1 MIVKTIQDL
10 WFILN
15 NVLVHSKKSNKK
27 TILFLTG
34 GKSVQKLYK
43 SKKWLK
49 IFNSFDKICFAD
61 ERMVL
66 ESDPDSNLGMFLK
79 ITNTDSGKVQRILD
93 KNGIVLENYSEI
105 ITHYLKSENFKC
117 YAISGFGLDGHFWS
131 LFSKDDLVKKDIV
144 LQTKSAN
151 HSHERITLGSK
162 AYELLDGN
170 YFFASKEKL
179 EKYNSAPKEP
189 VKSYMNKIFTL

>member
-1 MIVKTIQDL
+1 MTVKTIDDL

-15 NVLVHSKKSNKK
+15 DVLVYSKKANKK
-27 TILFLTG
+27 TVLFLTG

-43 SKKWLK
+43 SDKWFK
-49 IFNSFDKICFAD
+49 IFNSFNKICFAD

-66 ESDPDSNLGMFLK
+66 ESDSESNIGNFLRITK
-79 ITNTDSGKVQRILD
+79 INPKKVVKILD
-93 KNGIVLENYSEI
+93 KSGNLCEGYSKN
-105 ITHYLKSENFKC
+105 ITHFLKSKDYNC

-131 LFSKDDLVKKDIV
+131 LFPQNNLMKNDIV
-144 LQTKSAN
+144 LQTKSTN
-151 HSHERITLGSK
+151 HSHERITLGVK
-162 AYELLDGN
+162 AYELLDAN

-179 EKYNSAPKEP
+179 AKYNSEPKEP

>member
-1 MIVKTIQDL
+1 MTVKTIDDL

-15 NVLVHSKKSNKK
+15 ERLVNSKKLNKK
-27 TILFLTG
+27 TVLFLTG
-34 GKSVQKLYK
+34 GKSIQELYIND
-43 SKKWLK
+43 KWLK
-49 IFNSFDKICFAD
+49 IFNSFNKICFAD

-66 ESDPDSNLGMFLK
+66 ESDPESNLGNFLR
-79 ITNTDSGKVQRILD
+79 ITNVDSGKVQKILD
-93 KNGIVLENYSEI
+93 KNGTVLEDYSEI

-131 LFSKDDLVKKDIV
+131 LFSKDDLMKKDIV

-179 EKYNSAPKEP
+179 EKYNSEPKEP
-189 VKSYMNKIFTL
+189 VKSYMNTIFVQ

>member
-1 MIVKTIQDL
+1 MTVKTIDDL

-15 NVLVHSKKSNKK
+15 ERLVNSKKSNKK
-27 TILFLTG
+27 TVLFLTG
-34 GKSVQKLYK
+34 GNSIQKLYK
-43 SKKWLK
+43 SDKWLK
-49 IFNSFDKICFAD
+49 IFNTFNKICFAD

-66 ESDPDSNLGMFLK
+66 ESDPDSNLGNFLR
-79 ITNTDSGKVQRILD
+79 ITNVDSGKVQRILD
-93 KNGIVLENYSEI
+93 KDRTVLDNYSEI
-105 ITHYLKSENFKC
+105 ITHYLKSENYNC

-131 LFSKDDLVKKDIV
+131 LFSKDDLMKNDIV
-144 LQTKSAN
+144 LKTKSAI
-151 HSHERITLGSK
+151 HSHERITLGAK
-162 AYELLDGN
+162 AFELLDGN

>member
-1 MIVKTIQDL
+1 MIVKTIDDL

-15 NVLVHSKKSNKK
+15 EELVDSKKSNKK

-34 GKSVQKLYK
+34 GKSIQELYK
-43 SKKWLK
+43 SDKWLK
-49 IFNSFDKICFAD
+49 IFNSFNKICFAD

-66 ESDPDSNLGMFLK
+66 ESNPDSNLGNFLR
-79 ITNTDSGKVQRILD
+79 ITNVDSAKVQRILD
-93 KNGIVLENYSEI
+93 KDGTVLEDYSEI
-105 ITHYLKSENFKC
+105 ITNYLKSENYNC

-131 LFSKDDLVKKDIV
+131 LFTKEDLMKNDIV

-151 HSHERITLGSK
+151 HSHERITLGAK
-162 AYELLDGN
+162 AYELLDVN

-179 EKYNSAPKEP
+179 SNFNSSPKEP

>member
-1 MIVKTIQDL
+1 MTVKTIDDL

-15 NVLVHSKKSNKK
+15 ERLVNSKKSNKK
-27 TILFLTG
+27 TVLFLTG
-34 GKSVQKLYK
+34 GNSIQKLYK
-43 SKKWLK
+43 SDKWLK

-66 ESDPDSNLGMFLK
+66 ESDSDSNLGNFLK
-79 ITNTDSGKVQRILD
+79 ITNVDSCKVQRILEKD
-93 KNGIVLENYSEI
+93 GTVREDYSEI
-105 ITHYLKSENFKC
+105 ITHYLKSENYNC

-131 LFSKDDLVKKDIV
+131 LFTQNDLMKKDII
-144 LQTKSAN
+144 LKTKSAN
-151 HSHERITLGSK
+151 HSHERITLGTK
-162 AYELLDGN
+162 AYELLDAN

-179 EKYNSAPKEP
+179 AKYNSEPKEP

>member
-1 MIVKTIQDL
+1 MIVKTIDDL

-15 NVLVHSKKSNKK
+15 ERLVNSKKSNKK
-27 TILFLTG
+27 TVLFLTG
-34 GKSVQKLYK
+34 GNSIQKLYK
-43 SKKWLK
+43 SDKWLK

-66 ESDPDSNLGMFLK
+66 ESDSDSNLGNFLK
-79 ITNTDSGKVQRILD
+79 ITNVDSCKVQRILD
-93 KNGIVLENYSEI
+93 DNAIVLEGYSEI
-105 ITHYLKSENFKC
+105 ITHYLKSENYNC

-131 LFSKDDLVKKDIV
+131 LFSKDDLMKNDIV

-151 HSHERITLGSK
+151 HSHERITLGAK

-179 EKYNSAPKEP
+179 EKYNTAPKEP
-189 VKSYMNKIFTL
+189 VKSYMNIIFTL

>member
-1 MIVKTIQDL
+1 MTVKTIDDL

-15 NVLVHSKKSNKK
+15 EELVDSKKSNKK

-34 GKSVQKLYK
+34 GKSIQEIYK
-43 SKKWLK
+43 SDKWLK
-49 IFNSFDKICFAD
+49 IFNSFNKICFAD

-66 ESDPDSNLGMFLK
+66 ESDPDSNLGNFLRITKINSKKVVKILDNSGNLREGYSKNITHFLK
-79 ITNTDSGKVQRILD
+79 SKDYN
-93 KNGIVLENYSEI
+93 
-105 ITHYLKSENFKC
+105 C

-131 LFSKDDLVKKDIV
+131 LFTKEDLMKNNIV

-151 HSHERITLGSK
+151 HLYDRITLGIK
-162 AYELLDGN
+162 GYELLDAN

-179 EKYNSAPKEP
+179 EKYNSEPKEP
-189 VKSYMNKIFTL
+189 VKSYINKIFTL

>member
-1 MIVKTIQDL
+1 MIVKTIDYL

-15 NVLVHSKKSNKK
+15 EELVDSKKSNKK

-34 GKSVQKLYK
+34 GKSVQELYK
-43 SKKWLK
+43 SDKWLK
-49 IFNSFDKICFAD
+49 IFNSFNKICFAD

-66 ESDPDSNLGMFLK
+66 ESNPDSNLGNFLRITK
-79 ITNTDSGKVQRILD
+79 INSKKVVKILD
-93 KNGIVLENYSEI
+93 KSGNLREGYSKN
-105 ITHYLKSENFKC
+105 ITHFLKSENYKC

-131 LFSKDDLVKKDIV
+131 LFTQNDLIKNDIV
-144 LQTKSAN
+144 LKTKSNN
-151 HSHERITLGSK
+151 HLYDRITLGAK
-162 AYELLDGN
+162 AYELLDAN

-179 EKYNSAPKEP
+179 SNFNSEPKEP

>member
-1 MIVKTIQDL
+1 MTVKTIDDL

-15 NVLVHSKKSNKK
+15 EQLVDSKKSNKK

-34 GKSVQKLYK
+34 GKSIQELYK
-43 SKKWLK
+43 SDKWLE
-49 IFNSFDKICFAD
+49 IFNSFNKICFAD

-66 ESDPDSNLGMFLK
+66 ESNPDSNLGNFLR
-79 ITNTDSGKVQRILD
+79 ITNVGSGKIQRILD
-93 KNGIVLENYSEI
+93 KDGTVLEDYSEI
-105 ITHYLKSENFKC
+105 ITHYLKSENYNC

-131 LFSKDDLVKKDIV
+131 LFSKDDLMKNDIV
-144 LQTKSAN
+144 LKTKSAI
-151 HSHERITLGSK
+151 HFHERITLGAK
-162 AYELLDGN
+162 AFELLDGN

-179 EKYNSAPKEP
+179 EKYNSEPKEP

>member
-1 MIVKTIQDL
+1 MTVKTIDDL

-15 NVLVHSKKSNKK
+15 ERLVNSKKSNKK
-27 TILFLTG
+27 TVLFLTG
-34 GKSVQKLYK
+34 GNSIQKLYK
-43 SKKWLK
+43 SDKWLK

-66 ESDPDSNLGMFLK
+66 ESDSDSNLGNFLK
-79 ITNTDSGKVQRILD
+79 ITNVDSCKVQRILEKD
-93 KNGIVLENYSEI
+93 GTVREDYSEI
-105 ITHYLKSENFKC
+105 ITHYLKSENYNC

-131 LFSKDDLVKKDIV
+131 LFTQNDLMKNDII
-144 LQTKSAN
+144 LKTKSNN
-151 HSHERITLGSK
+151 HLYERITLGVK
-162 AYELLDGN
+162 AFELLDAN

-179 EKYNSAPKEP
+179 AKYNSEPKEP

>member
-1 MIVKTIQDL
+1 MTVKTIDDL

-15 NVLVHSKKSNKK
+15 DVLVYSKKANKK
-27 TILFLTG
+27 TVLFLTG

-43 SKKWLK
+43 SDKWFK
-49 IFNSFDKICFAD
+49 IFNSFNKICFAD

-66 ESDPDSNLGMFLK
+66 ESDSESNIGNFLRITK
-79 ITNTDSGKVQRILD
+79 INPKKVVKILD
-93 KNGIVLENYSEI
+93 KSGNLCEGYSKN
-105 ITHYLKSENFKC
+105 ITHFLKSKDYNC

-131 LFSKDDLVKKDIV
+131 LFTKDDLMKNDII
-144 LQTKSAN
+144 LQTKSNN
-151 HSHERITLGSK
+151 HLYERITLGVK
-162 AYELLDGN
+162 AYELLDAN

-179 EKYNSAPKEP
+179 AKYNSEPKEP

>member
-1 MIVKTIQDL
+1 MIVKTINDL
-10 WFILN
+10 WSILN
-15 NVLVHSKKSNKK
+15 QELVDSKKSNKK

-34 GKSVQKLYK
+34 GKSIQELYK
-43 SKKWLK
+43 SDKWLK
-49 IFNSFDKICFAD
+49 IFNSFNKICFAD

-66 ESDPDSNLGMFLK
+66 ESNPDSNLGNFLR
-79 ITNTDSGKVQRILD
+79 ITNVDSGKVQRIL
-93 KNGIVLENYSEI
+93 ENDGTVIDDYSEI

-131 LFSKDDLVKKDIV
+131 LFTQNDLMKNDIV
-144 LQTKSAN
+144 LQTKSTN
-151 HSHERITLGSK
+151 HSYERITLGVK
-162 AYELLDGN
+162 AFELLDAN

-179 EKYNSAPKEP
+179 AIYNSEPKEP